1 LEAASVLMSCDER
14 WINERLFEGLG
25 KGNAGL
31 AVAGMCLM
39 KGADGVS
46 RSSECKQGQTQV
58 TTHGQV
64 IWPTQFRAPI

>member
-1 LEAASVLMSCDER
+1 MRCPS

-46 RSSECKQGQTQV
+46 RSSECKQGQTQ
-58 TTHGQV
+58 GLMGRSFGLLNSER
-64 IWPTQFRAPI
+64 QFEECR